1 MGICSLFLIVDPN
14 IDQTLAIY
22 KEVAAFVENLELSE
36 REKLQYLIGTISQ
49 MDFPFTPATEGKT
62 GQIYYLM
69 DVKEEDVQKTRDE
82 LFMTDN
88 EVLRSFAPMLR
99 DCLAQNQYCVFGNA
113 QNIES
118 AQTEF
123 KEKTTV

>member
-1 MGICSLFLIVDPN
+1 
-14 IDQTLAIY
+14 
-22 KEVAAFVENLELSE
+22 
-36 REKLQYLIGTISQ
+36 
-49 MDFPFTPATEGKT
+49 
-62 GQIYYLM
+62 M